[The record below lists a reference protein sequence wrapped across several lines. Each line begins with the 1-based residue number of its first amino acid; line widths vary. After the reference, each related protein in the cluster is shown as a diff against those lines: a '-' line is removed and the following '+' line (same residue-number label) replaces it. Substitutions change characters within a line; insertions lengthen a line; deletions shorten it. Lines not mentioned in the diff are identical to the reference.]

1 MATWNPGDTVYHPTV
16 PTSDPALVGPRPS
29 SSRSS
34 QTTASNDPY
43 GNLTGKDRDA
53 AVALT
58 NLFASYGLASLAPKI
73 IEFIKNGYSADTIS
87 IMLQTTKEYKTR
99 FAANEDRKAKGLPV
113 LSPAEYIATESA
125 YRQTLSKWGMPKGFY
140 DSTDDFRSFLAND
153 MSPVELDQRAQA
165 ASDFM
170 NQADSHEMAFY
181 RQYYTSGDLVAF
193 ALDPKRAAPL
203 VGKAF
208 QASRIGG
215 TAQNQGIGIDK
226 TQAERL
232 ANIGVTDDQ
241 ARAGFGQ
248 IAQVQG
254 TVNQLGQIYG
264 GGLSQN
270 DLIGAT
276 FADDAAATTKLKKL
290 ASKERAAFGGSSAIG
305 TNSLASNGAVE

>member
-1 MATWNPGDTVYHPTV
+1 MAGTT
-16 PTSDPALVGPRPS
+16 DPFGS
-29 SSRSS
+29 
-34 QTTASNDPY
+34 
-43 GNLTGKDRDA
+43 LTGANRDA
-53 AVALT
+53 AIALT
-58 NLFASYGLASLAPKI
+58 NLFKSYGLESLAPAI
-73 IEFIKNGYSADTIS
+73 INFIKNGYSADTIS
-87 IMLQTTKEYKTR
+87 ILLQETPEYKQR
-99 FAANEDRKAKGLPV
+99 FKANEIRKTKGLPV

-125 YRQTLSKWGMPKGFY
+125 YRQTLQKWGLPSGFY
-140 DSTDDFRSFLAND
+140 DSVNDFQTFLAND

-170 NQADSHEMAFY
+170 NQADSSDMAFY

-215 TAQNQGIGIDK
+215 AAQDQGIGIGK

-232 ANIGVTDDQ
+232 ANIGISDDQ

-254 TVNQLGQIYG
+254 TVNKLGQIYG
-264 GGLSQN
+264 GGLSQA

-276 FADDAAATTKLKKL
+276 FEDDAAATTKLKKL
-290 ASKERAAFGGSSAIG
+290 ASKERATFGGSSGIG

>member
-1 MATWNPGDTVYHPTV
+1 MATSTPPPIGSPAPQVDKPAVTAISSPV
-16 PTSDPALVGPRPS
+16 SDPFS
-29 SSRSS
+29 K
-34 QTTASNDPY
+34 
-43 GNLTGKDRDA
+43 LTGPNRDA

-58 NLFASYGLASLAPKI
+58 TLFASFGLASLAPRI

-87 IMLQTTKEYKTR
+87 IMLTQTPEYKQR
-99 FAANEDRKAKGLPV
+99 FKANDVRRANGLPV
-113 LSPAEYIATESA
+113 LSAAEYVATEVA
-125 YRQTLSKWGMPKGFY
+125 YRQTLQKWGLPKGFY
-140 DSTDDFRSFLAND
+140 DSNEDAATFIGNG
-153 MSPVELDQRAQA
+153 MSPVELDERAQA

-170 NQADSHEMAFY
+170 NQADAADMAFY
-181 RQYYTSGDLVAF
+181 RKYYTSGDLVAF

-208 QASRIGG
+208 QASQIGG
-215 TAQNQGIGIDK
+215 AAQHQGIGIDQ

-254 TVNQLGQIYG
+254 TVNKLGQIYG
-264 GGLSQN
+264 GGLTQG

-276 FADDAAATTKLKKL
+276 FEDDAEATKKLKKL
-290 ASKERAAFGGSSAIG
+290 ASKERAAFGGSSGIG

>member
-1 MATWNPGDTVYHPTV
+1 MASTTPSQPYNPAPKVDRPAVTALSNPAT
-16 PTSDPALVGPRPS
+16 DPF
-29 SSRSS
+29 
-34 QTTASNDPY
+34 AS
-43 GNLTGKDRDA
+43 LTGPNRDA

-58 NLFASYGLASLAPKI
+58 NLFASYGLASLAPAI
-73 IEFIKNGYSADTIS
+73 INFIKNGYSADTIS
-87 IMLQTTKEYKTR
+87 IMLQETPEYKHR
-99 FAANEDRKAKGLPV
+99 FAANEVRKQKGLPV
-113 LSPAEYIATESA
+113 LSPAEYIATEDA
-125 YRQTLSKWGMPKGFY
+125 YRQTLRKWGLPKGFY
-140 DSTDDFRSFLAND
+140 DSTDDFKTFLSND
-153 MSPVELDQRAQA
+153 MSPVELDQRAQS

-170 NQADSHEMAFY
+170 NQADASDMAFY

-215 TAQNQGIGIDK
+215 TATDQGIGIDK
-226 TQAERL
+226 SQAERL

-254 TVNQLGQIYG
+254 TVNKLGQIYG
-264 GGLSQN
+264 GGLTQS

-276 FADDAAATTKLKKL
+276 FEDDADATTRLKKL
-290 ASKERAAFGGSSAIG
+290 ASKERAAFGGSSGIG